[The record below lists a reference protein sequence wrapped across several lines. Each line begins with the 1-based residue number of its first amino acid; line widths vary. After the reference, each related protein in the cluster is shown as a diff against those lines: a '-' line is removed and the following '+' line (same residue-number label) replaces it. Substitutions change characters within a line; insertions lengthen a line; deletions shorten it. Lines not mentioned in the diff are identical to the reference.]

1 MNITSKLFASLILLL
16 LITVYPSSVQ
26 AQTGGIDPTQLN
38 GADINVIGTAVPL
51 LRATPDARAG
61 GMGELGLATS
71 ADATALFWNA
81 AKLPFNEKPSGFSM
95 TYTPWLRQLGVDDIF
110 LSNLT
115 GFFKMDNDQALAASL
130 RYFSFG
136 SIQFTDINGAPL
148 NIYKPNEFYI
158 DVGYS
163 RKLAPNF
170 STGLV
175 LKYIYSDLAKGQQ
188 SNGNLIRA
196 GQSVAADLSFFLSN
210 PMSIG
215 ASSTWD
221 VGLNLSNIGAK
232 ISYTDDS
239 SENTKD
245 FIPTNLGLGTALN
258 VDVDGY
264 NAITFGI
271 DINKLLVPTPLEDG
285 SHRSIATIPGMLGS
299 FGDAQG
305 SDNISPGAEE
315 FSELMWSLGFEYW
328 YNKLF
333 AIRTGYFHEAA
344 TKGNRKYFTAGIG
357 LKYQVFGI
365 NVSYLIPA
373 VNLRTHPL
381 ANTLRFSLLFDFE
394 AITPD
399 ASNEPP
405 KNL

>member
-1 MNITSKLFASLILLL
+1 MNILNKLSILLILLL
-16 LITVYPSSVQ
+16 MITLSSDS
-26 AQTGGIDPTQLN
+26 AYSQTGPDPSPLT

-61 GMGELGLATS
+61 GMGELGLATK

-81 AKLPFNEKPSGFSM
+81 AKLPFNTKPSGFSV

-110 LSNLT
+110 LSNVT

-136 SIQFTDINGAPL
+136 SIQFTDINGNNL
-148 NIYKPNEFYI
+148 NSYKPNEFYI
-158 DVGYS
+158 DLGYS
-163 RKLAPNF
+163 RKLSTNF

-215 ASSTWD
+215 NSATWD

-239 SENTKD
+239 AENTKD

-264 NAITFGI
+264 NAITVGL
-271 DINKLLVPTPLEDG
+271 DVNKLLVPTPLDDG
-285 SHRSIATIPGMLGS
+285 SHREIATIPGMLGS
-299 FGDAQG
+299 FGDAPG
-305 SDNISPGAEE
+305 SENISPGAEE
-315 FSELMWSLGFEYW
+315 LSELMYSLGLEYW
-328 YNKLF
+328 YNSLF
-333 AIRTGYFHEAA
+333 AVRAGYFHESKN
-344 TKGNRKYFTAGIG
+344 KGNRKYFTAGVGI
-357 LKYQVFGI
+357 KYQVFGI

-394 AITPD
+394 AIAPD
-399 ASNEPP
+399 ASNEP

>member
-1 MNITSKLFASLILLL
+1 MNYSSKLAYLLIL
-16 LITVYPSSVQ
+16 TVICFCIAPQSAS
-26 AQTGGIDPTQLN
+26 AQTIDPTQLN

-81 AKLPFNEKPSGFSM
+81 AKLPYNEKSSGFSV

-115 GFFKMDNDQALAASL
+115 GFFKMDDNQALAASL

-136 SIQFTDINGAPL
+136 SIQFTDAQGNNL
-148 NIYKPNEFYI
+148 NLYKPNEFYI
-158 DVGYS
+158 DLGYS
-163 RKLAPNF
+163 RKLAPRF
-170 STGLV
+170 STALV

-188 SNGNLIRA
+188 TNGNLIRA
-196 GQSVAADLSFFLSN
+196 GQSVAADLSFYLTN
-210 PMSIG
+210 PVSIG
-215 ASSTWD
+215 NSATWD

-245 FIPTNLGLGTALN
+245 FIPTNLGIGTAVN
-258 VDVDGY
+258 IDVDGY
-264 NAITFGI
+264 NSLTFGL
-271 DINKLLVPTPLEDG
+271 DLNKLLVPTPIDDG
-285 SHRSIATIPGMLGS
+285 SHRELATIPGMLGS
-299 FGDAQG
+299 FGDAPG
-305 SDNISPGAEE
+305 SENISPGAEE
-315 FSELMWSLGFEYW
+315 FSEIMYSLGIEYW

-333 AIRTGYFHEAA
+333 ALRAGYFHEAA
-344 TKGNRKYFTAGIG
+344 NKGNRKYFTAGVG

-373 VNLRTHPL
+373 VNLQTHPL
-381 ANTLRFSLLFDFE
+381 ANTLRFSLLFDFA
-394 AITPD
+394 AIAPD
-399 ASNEPP
+399 SGTEPASY
-405 KNL
+405 